1 LKVGQQQKLIT
12 KNGKIDLKKTKPFFE
27 KSAFIVESKNIVKK
41 DKIELVNYI
50 MTREIFKS

>member
-1 LKVGQQQKLIT
+1 MKVGQQQKLIT